1 MQLTKNYS
9 RLFVLSFIIQLLISP
24 LALASEPIQFKT
36 DKGIVKLDDLR
47 GQVVYLDFWASWC
60 KPCRK
65 SFPWMNKM
73 QTRYSKQGLK
83 VIAVNLDAERELA
96 NRFLKENKTEFT
108 IAYDPEGKLA
118 AEYKLKGM
126 PTSYL
131 FDRKGKVINIHM
143 GFRQRDVQKLE
154 AMIKNTL
161 EN

>member
-1 MQLTKNYS
+1 MKKFKSCS
-9 RLFVLSFIIQLLISP
+9 RLLVLSFVVQLLISS
-24 LALASEPIQFKT
+24 LALASERIQLKT
-36 DKGIVKLDDLR
+36 DKGIVNLDDLH

-73 QTRYSKQGLK
+73 QARYAKEGLK
-83 VIAVNLDAERELA
+83 IIAVNLDTEHDLA
-96 NRFLKENKTEFT
+96 KLFLKDNKAGFT

-118 AEYKLKGM
+118 EKFELKGM
-126 PTSYL
+126 PTSFL
-131 FDRKGKVINIHM
+131 IDRKGKIINTHM

-161 EN
+161 KR

>member
-1 MQLTKNYS
+1 MQRTKNYC
-9 RLFVLSFIIQLLISP
+9 RLLVLSFVIQLLVSP
-24 LALASEPIQFKT
+24 LALASERIQFKT
-36 DKGIVKLDDLR
+36 DKGIVNLDDLR

-73 QTRYSKQGLK
+73 QTRYAKQGLK
-83 VIAVNLDAERELA
+83 IIAVNLDAERDLA

-108 IAYDPEGKLA
+108 IAFDPEGKLA
-118 AEYKLKGM
+118 SKYKLKGM

-131 FDRKGKVINIHM
+131 IDRKGKVINIHT
-143 GFRQRDVQKLE
+143 GFRKRDVKKLE

-161 EN
+161 KH